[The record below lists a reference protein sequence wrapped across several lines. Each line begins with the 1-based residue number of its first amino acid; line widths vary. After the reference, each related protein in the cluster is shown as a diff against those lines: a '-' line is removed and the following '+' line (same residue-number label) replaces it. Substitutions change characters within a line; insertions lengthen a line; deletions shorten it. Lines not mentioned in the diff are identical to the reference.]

1 MTVVAAVTGAVLVSQ
16 VGPDLTDL
24 IGPRAYV
31 EVDGE
36 AVRIPRPDPADGRL
50 LEPVAVTTEGQYAFL
65 HVRADGGPVGYDPCR
80 PIRYVVDPEG
90 MPPSG
95 WTLVAEAVAV
105 VSAASG
111 VQWEYV
117 GESDEG
123 PVVDRPLIQ
132 PDRYGDGWAPVLIA
146 WSDEAATP
154 ELAGEVAGLGG
165 SAAVPG
171 ADGTGL
177 WLAAGRVV
185 LDRVDLESLLAEW
198 DGYRRTLAVVV
209 HELAH
214 VLGLD
219 HVDDVDELMH
229 PVTSNRLDLGP
240 GDRAGLALVGAV
252 ACQ

>member
-1 MTVVAAVTGAVLVSQ
+1 MTLVAAVTGAVLISQ
-16 VGPDLTDL
+16 AGPDLTHL

-36 AVRIPRPDPADGRL
+36 AVRIPRPDPTDGRL

-65 HVRADGGPVGYDPCR
+65 HVHADGGPVGYDPCR

-95 WTLVAEAVAV
+95 STLLADAVAV

-111 VQWEYV
+111 LQWEYV

-171 ADGTGL
+171 ADGTGQ

-185 LDRVDLESLLAEW
+185 LDRVDLGSLLAER